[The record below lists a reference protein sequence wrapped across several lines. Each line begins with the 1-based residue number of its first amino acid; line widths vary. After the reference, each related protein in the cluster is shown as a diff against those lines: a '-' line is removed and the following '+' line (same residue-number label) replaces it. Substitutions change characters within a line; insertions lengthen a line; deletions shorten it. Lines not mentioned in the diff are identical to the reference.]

1 MRCELYGDGAVASYE
16 YMVQTTASGGQDA
29 STQANAGS
37 RMQRI
42 SPAAIRAIPKPRL
55 TALELLDENFAL
67 FDPAQLAQRAAPAAR
82 RDRPPPALRRGQ
94 QHQRSL
100 RRAVAARL
108 DRRRGS
114 QPLELRQ
121 SWELPAYLYPGER
134 VPVELV
140 GRDFARYTEV
150 KTDWTPAKRAELP
163 GLRPKLAVTVEN
175 TEAAV
180 GTGTLNFS
188 YRFRYKYVVVH
199 GRAMTTRPRSRR
211 SRSGSACTTR
221 KTS

>member
-1 MRCELYGDGAVASYE
+1 M
-16 YMVQTTASGGQDA
+16 
-29 STQANAGS
+29 
-37 RMQRI
+37 
-42 SPAAIRAIPKPRL
+42 
-55 TALELLDENFAL
+55 
-67 FDPAQLAQRAAPAAR
+67 FD
-82 RDRPPPALRRGQ
+82 
-94 QHQRSL
+94 
-100 RRAVAARL
+100 
-108 DRRRGS
+108 GS

-163 GLRPKLAVTVEN
+163 GPRPKLAVTVEN

-199 GRAMTTRPRSRR
+199 GRVRNDDQAAVKKVKVWISLYDAQDQLTGARSEELRLPRLAP
-211 SRSGSACTTR
+211 GDSAPFQLDVKQYGANFKR
-221 KTS
+221 VALVYDAVPE

>member
-1 MRCELYGDGAVASYE
+1 M
-16 YMVQTTASGGQDA
+16 
-29 STQANAGS
+29 
-37 RMQRI
+37 
-42 SPAAIRAIPKPRL
+42 
-55 TALELLDENFAL
+55 
-67 FDPAQLAQRAAPAAR
+67 FD
-82 RDRPPPALRRGQ
+82 
-94 QHQRSL
+94 
-100 RRAVAARL
+100 
-108 DRRRGS
+108 GS

-199 GRAMTTRPRSRR
+199 GRVRNDDQA
-211 SRSGSACTTR
+211 AV
-221 KTS
+221 KKVKV